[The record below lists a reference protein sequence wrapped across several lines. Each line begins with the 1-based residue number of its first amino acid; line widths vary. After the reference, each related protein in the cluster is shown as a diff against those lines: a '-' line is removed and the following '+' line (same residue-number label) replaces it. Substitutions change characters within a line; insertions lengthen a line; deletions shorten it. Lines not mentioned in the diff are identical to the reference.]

1 MTNEIFKLPLLP
13 PLQELETIA
22 ILKQLSQS
30 HRYLAELKGT
40 AKTIP
45 NESILINTLTLQEA
59 KDSSEIENII
69 TTHDDLYKENILIDT
84 KKPASKEVY
93 NYAQGLKLGFE
104 IVRKE
109 QLLLNKHIL
118 TIQKELLS
126 NNAGFRTQA
135 GTKLVNSH
143 GQTVYTPPQSATE
156 VLDLMGNLEKFINDN
171 DFSNLDPL
179 IKMAIIHYQFESI
192 HPFYD
197 GNGRTGRIIN
207 ILYLVLQGLLD
218 IPILYLSRYITQNKA
233 EYYQVLQDV
242 RTKNDWEHLILYFL
256 KSIEITAKQTID
268 LITNINDLMQQYKT
282 DIQEKLPKIYSQD
295 LINILFKNPYT
306 KIEFLEKE
314 LKVTRQTASI
324 YLDKITAIGLL
335 EKVKVKNSY
344 FFMNNQ
350 LINCLMNVQS

>member
-1 MTNEIFKLPLLP
+1 MANETFVLPILP
-13 PLQELETIA
+13 PQQEIETIA
-22 ILKQLSQS
+22 ILKQLSLS

-40 AKTIP
+40 SKTIP

-59 KDSSEIENII
+59 KDSSEIENIV
-69 TTHDDLYKENILIDT
+69 TTHDDLYKENILIHT
-84 KKPASKEVY
+84 NPATKEVY

-118 TIQKELLS
+118 TIQKELLE
-126 NNAGFRTQA
+126 NNAGFRTQG
-135 GTKLVNSH
+135 GTKLVNSQ

-156 VLDLMGNLEKFINDN
+156 VLDLMSNLEKFINDN
-171 DFSNLDPL
+171 DFANLDPL

-233 EYYQVLQDV
+233 EYYQVLQGV
-242 RTKNDWEHLILYFL
+242 RTSNDWEHLILYFL
-256 KSIEITAKQTID
+256 KSVEVTAKQTID
-268 LITNINDLMQQYKT
+268 LITKINNLMENYKT
-282 DIQEKLPKIYSQD
+282 DIQSKLPKIYSQD
-295 LINILFKNPYT
+295 LINNLFRNPYT

-314 LKVTRQTASI
+314 LKVSRQTASI
-324 YLDKITAIGLL
+324 YLDKITELGLL
-335 EKVKVKNSY
+335 EKTKIGKSNY
-344 FFMNNQ
+344 YMNTE
-350 LINCLMNVQS
+350 LIKILMNE

>member
-1 MTNEIFKLPLLP
+1 MNNQNFILQPLP
-13 PLQELETIA
+13 PPQELETIA

-30 HRYLAELKGT
+30 NRYLAELKGT

-104 IVRKE
+104 IVRNEK
-109 QLLLNKHIL
+109 LLLNKHIL
-118 TIQKELLS
+118 DIQKTLLE

-135 GTKLVNSH
+135 GTKLVNSI
-143 GQTVYTPPQSATE
+143 GQTVYTPPQSSVE
-156 VLDLMGNLEKFINDN
+156 VLDLMGNLEKFINDY

-218 IPILYLSRYITQNKA
+218 IPILYLSRFITQNKA

-242 RTKNDWEHLILYFL
+242 REKQDWEHLILYFL
-256 KSIEITAKQTID
+256 KGVEVTAKETIN
-268 LITNINDLMQQYKT
+268 LITNINNLMQQYKT

-314 LKVTRQTASI
+314 LKISRQTASI
-324 YLDKITAIGLL
+324 YLDKISELGIL
-335 EKVKVKNSY
+335 EKTKIGKSNY
-344 FFMNNQ
+344 YLNTG
-350 LINCLMNVQS
+350 LIKILMNE

>member
-1 MTNEIFKLPLLP
+1 MTNENFILPILP
-13 PLQELETIA
+13 PKEEIETIA

-30 HRYLAELKGT
+30 HRFLAELKGT
-40 AKTIP
+40 SKTIP

-59 KDSSEIENII
+59 KDSSEIENIV
-69 TTHDDLYKENILIDT
+69 TTHDDLYKENIFIDS
-84 KKPASKEVY
+84 KNPASKEVF

-104 IVRKE
+104 IVRNEK
-109 QLLLNKHIL
+109 LLLNKHIL
-118 TIQKELLS
+118 TIQKELLE
-126 NNAGFRTQA
+126 NNAGFRTQG
-135 GTKLVNSH
+135 GTKLINSQ
-143 GQTVYTPPQSATE
+143 GQTVYTPPQTKEE
-156 VLDLMGNLEKFINDN
+156 VLELMANLEKFINDN
-171 DFSNLDPL
+171 EFSNLDPL

-256 KSIEITAKQTID
+256 KSVEVTAKQTID
-268 LITNINDLMQQYKT
+268 LITNINTLMQDYKT
-282 DIQEKLPKIYSQD
+282 DIQTKLPKIYSQD
-295 LINILFKNPYT
+295 LINNLFRNPYT

-314 LKVTRQTASI
+314 LKISRRTAQN
-324 YLDKITAIGLL
+324 YLDSVAENGFL
-335 EKVKVKNSY
+335 EKIKIGKSNY
-344 FFMNNQ
+344 YMNNA
-350 LINCLMNVQS
+350 LIKVLMNE

>member
-1 MTNEIFKLPLLP
+1 MTNEIFILP
-13 PLQELETIA
+13 PLPPQAEIETIA

-40 AKTIP
+40 SKTIP

-104 IVRKE
+104 IVRRE
-109 QLLLNKHIL
+109 RLLLNKHIL
-118 TIQKELLS
+118 TVQKELLA

-135 GTKLVNSH
+135 GTKLVNSQ
-143 GQTVYTPPQSATE
+143 GQTVYTPPQNATE
-156 VLDLMGNLEKFINDN
+156 VLDLMSNLEKFINDN

-207 ILYLVLQGLLD
+207 ILYLVLQELLD

-242 RTKNDWEHLILYFL
+242 RIKNDWEHLILYFL
-256 KSIEITAKQTID
+256 KSIEITAKETIV
-268 LITNINDLMQQYKT
+268 LITNISNLMQQYKT

-314 LKVTRQTASI
+314 LKVSRQTASI
-324 YLDKITAIGLL
+324 YLDKISELGLV
-335 EKVKVKNSY
+335 EKTKMGKSNYYLNTGLIKV
-344 FFMNNQ
+344 
-350 LINCLMNVQS
+350 LMND

>member
-1 MTNEIFKLPLLP
+1 MTDETFVLPILP
-13 PLQELETIA
+13 PPQGLETIA

-40 AKTIP
+40 SKTIP

-59 KDSSEIENII
+59 KDSSEIENIV
-69 TTHDDLYKENILIDT
+69 TTHDDLYKENILIHT
-84 KKPASKEVY
+84 NPATKEVF

-104 IVRKE
+104 IVRNEK
-109 QLLLNKHIL
+109 LLLNKHIL
-118 TIQKELLS
+118 TIQKELLE
-126 NNAGFRTQA
+126 NNAGFRTQG
-135 GTKLVNSH
+135 GTKLVNSQ

-156 VLDLMGNLEKFINDN
+156 VLDLMSNLEKFINDN
-171 DFSNLDPL
+171 DFSDLDAL

-242 RTKNDWEHLILYFL
+242 RTKDDWEHLILYFL
-256 KSIEITAKQTID
+256 KSVEVTAKQTID
-268 LITNINDLMQQYKT
+268 LITNINNLMQDYKT
-282 DIQEKLPKIYSQD
+282 DIQTKLPKIYSQD
-295 LINILFKNPYT
+295 LINNLFRNPYT
-306 KIEFLEKE
+306 KIEFLEQE
-314 LKVTRQTASI
+314 LRINKRTAQN
-324 YLDKITAIGLL
+324 YLDKIAESGFL
-335 EKVKVKNSY
+335 EKTKIGKSNY
-344 FFMNNQ
+344 YMNNA
-350 LINCLMNVQS
+350 LIKVLMNE

>member
-1 MTNEIFKLPLLP
+1 MINETFVLP
-13 PLQELETIA
+13 PLPPPEGIETIA

-40 AKTIP
+40 SKTIP

-59 KDSSEIENII
+59 KDSSEIENIV
-69 TTHDDLYKENILIDT
+69 TTHDDLYKENILIHT
-84 KKPASKEVY
+84 NPATKEVY

-109 QLLLNKHIL
+109 QFLLNKHIL
-118 TIQKELLS
+118 TIQKELLE
-126 NNAGFRTQA
+126 NNAGFRTQG
-135 GTKLVNSH
+135 GTKLVNSQ

-156 VLDLMGNLEKFINDN
+156 VLDLMSNLERFINDN
-171 DFSNLDPL
+171 EFSNLDPL

-207 ILYLVLQGLLD
+207 ILYLVAQGLLD

-242 RTKNDWEHLILYFL
+242 RTKEDWEHLILYFL
-256 KSIEITAKQTID
+256 KSIEVTAKQTID
-268 LITNINDLMQQYKT
+268 LITNISNLIQQYKT

-295 LINILFKNPYT
+295 LINILFKNPYS
-306 KIEFLEKE
+306 KIEFIEKE
-314 LKVTRQTASI
+314 LKVSRQTASI
-324 YLDKITAIGLL
+324 YLDKISELGLL
-335 EKVKVKNSY
+335 EKTKMGKTNY
-344 FFMNNQ
+344 YLNTG
-350 LINCLMNVQS
+350 LIKILMNE